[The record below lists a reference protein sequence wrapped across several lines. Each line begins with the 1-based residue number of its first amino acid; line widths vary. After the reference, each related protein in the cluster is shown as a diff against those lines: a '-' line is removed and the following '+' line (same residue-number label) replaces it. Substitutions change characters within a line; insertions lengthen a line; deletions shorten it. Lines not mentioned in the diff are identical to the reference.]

1 MRHLLVIAAVAGL
14 AAGCT
19 KPCEELG
26 NRICK
31 CYPTGVSTD
40 TCERQV
46 GNQLDAVDP
55 TKSQEEAC
63 SDYLDSCDAPS
74 GISFCDWLASAEG
87 KASCGL
93 AY

>member
-1 MRHLLVIAAVAGL
+1 MRRLLVIAAVTAL
-14 AAGCT
+14 AACT
-19 KPCEELG
+19 PPCEELG

-31 CYPTGVSTD
+31 CAPTGTTTD

-46 GNQLDAVDP
+46 SNIHDSADPSSSEDAR
-55 TKSQEEAC
+55 C

-74 GISFCDWLASAEG
+74 GVDFCEWLSSPTG
-87 KASCGL
+87 KAACGL